1 MDKKLQK
8 VDQPEIFEMKTE
20 STKPTSYATPEKQLF
35 EVTVAG
41 LPLKL
46 KTSHNQETVNE
57 LVQFVDKKIQEAVGA
72 TKSGFQTATVL
83 ACLNLAE
90 ELILLKKTALA
101 EIDRLET
108 KTRRVITELESSQ
121 EKSLD
126 H

>member
-1 MDKKLQK
+1 M
-8 VDQPEIFEMKTE
+8 
-20 STKPTSYATPEKQLF
+20 
-35 EVTVAG
+35 AG

-46 KTSHNQETVNE
+46 KTAHDQETVNQ
-57 LVQFVDKKIQEAVGA
+57 LVQFVDKKIQEAAGA

-90 ELILLKKTALA
+90 ELILLKRKALS

-121 EKSLD
+121 EKGLD

>member
-1 MDKKLQK
+1 MKDK
-8 VDQPEIFEMKTE
+8 MKSDLSDPTPAQNQNS
-20 STKPTSYATPEKQLF
+20 STDKQVF
-35 EVTVAG
+35 EVVVAG

-46 KTSHNQETVNE
+46 KTSHNQETVTE

-72 TKSGFQTATVL
+72 TKNGFPTAAVL

-90 ELILLKKTALA
+90 ELILLKRKALT
-101 EIDRLET
+101 EIDRLEI

-121 EKSLD
+121 EATAGLD

>member
-1 MDKKLQK
+1 METKNPAQSK
-8 VDQPEIFEMKTE
+8 PETRSEVRSNK
-20 STKPTSYATPEKQLF
+20 SVF

-46 KTSHNQETVNE
+46 KTSHDHETVNE
-57 LVQFVDKKIQEAVGA
+57 LVQFVDKKISEAVGT
-72 TKSGFQTATVL
+72 TKSGFPTAAVL

-90 ELILLKKTALA
+90 ELILLKRKALA

-108 KTRRVITELESSQ
+108 KTRRVISELESSQ
-121 EKSLD
+121 EKNLD

>member
-1 MDKKLQK
+1 MNSDRTANQH
-8 VDQPEIFEMKTE
+8 PESGSKNAISVPRATSTE
-20 STKPTSYATPEKQLF
+20 KSVF

-46 KTSHNQETVNE
+46 KTSHNFETVNQ
-57 LVQFVDKKIQEAVGA
+57 LVQFVDKKIQEAAGA

-90 ELILLKKTALA
+90 ELILLKRKARA

-108 KTRRVITELESSQ
+108 KTRRVISELESSQ
-121 EKSLD
+121 EKDLD

>member
-1 MDKKLQK
+1 MKSDSKNPTTSN
-8 VDQPEIFEMKTE
+8 QPAERVGIK
-20 STKPTSYATPEKQLF
+20 PEKSVF

-46 KTSHNQETVNE
+46 KTSHDQETVNQ
-57 LVQFVDKKIQEAVGA
+57 LVQFVDKKIQEAAGA

-90 ELILLKKTALA
+90 ELILLKRKART

-121 EKSLD
+121 EKGLD

>member
-1 MDKKLQK
+1 MKSDLKNPTTNDQVQAPSQATERAGQK
-8 VDQPEIFEMKTE
+8 
-20 STKPTSYATPEKQLF
+20 PEKSVF

-46 KTSHNQETVNE
+46 KTSHDQETVNQ
-57 LVQFVDKKIQEAVGA
+57 LVQFVDKKIQEAAGA

-90 ELILLKKTALA
+90 ELILLKRKART

-121 EKSLD
+121 EKGLD